1 MFVLEK
7 GVAPFCQTPLEQSS
21 AEKFGLGLVSGM
33 VDLEG
38 EAEAEDLGSDG
49 RASAE
54 VGRPKSAR
62 GRGGSKK
69 RSSKKVE
76 AAAALVAH
84 SLENQANM
92 RPANRMESQ
101 FGPW

>member
-1 MFVLEK
+1 
-7 GVAPFCQTPLEQSS
+7 
-21 AEKFGLGLVSGM
+21 M

-101 FGPW
+101 FGSVVMKPTPMVGHFPPRPQSRGVQR